1 MVNGKT
7 ASFVPGVRTIERPK
21 NSDGTLARVPDY
33 FASNVFDLRAMA
45 KRLSATDLETMG
57 KVMKLGGKIDAT
69 LAERVAA
76 AAREWANEKGAT
88 HYCHWFQPQT
98 GTTAE
103 KHDAFLWLDKSG
115 LPIER
120 FTGKELLQ
128 GEPDASSFPSGGI
141 RSTFEARGYTSWDP
155 SSPMFVM
162 ETENGCTLYIP
173 SVFISYHGDAL
184 DFKTPL
190 LRSNDTLSQVAVK
203 TLHILGEKNVSS
215 VTTTVGAEQEFFI
228 VDRSQALARPDL
240 RLSGRTVY
248 GKSPAKGQELEDH
261 YFGHIP
267 TRVHA
272 FINELEIELYKV
284 GVPIKTRHNEVA
296 PGQFEVAPIFE
307 NSNIAADH
315 NQLLMTLLRTVGA
328 RHNFS
333 VLLHEKPFAGVN
345 GSGKHVNWS
354 MSDST
359 GRNLLD
365 PGKNPKNNPVFLTF
379 LCGVLQ
385 GITDHADVLRAA
397 IASSGNDHRLGAN
410 EAPPA
415 IISCFLGETLDRILN
430 EIEAGNTEKPSTA
443 DSTLDLGVAHL
454 QSVALDNTD
463 RNRTSP
469 FAFTGNK
476 FEFRAVGSSAPIS
489 FPTAILN
496 AAVAAGLTKVN
507 ARLEQQV
514 KTGAVATPEAVYQV
528 LRDVVKAT
536 KAVRFEGNGYS
547 DEWKIEAERRG
558 LSNLR
563 NTPAALSVWSDK
575 AKTNFLIESGTFTQT
590 DIESRSAVQW
600 ERYIKQRLIEAN
612 VAVDMAQVGILPG
625 ALKYLGEVVAVAE
638 ASARTH
644 ISSPAQKVAGE
655 LGQQLVKFENA
666 LSGVKVSLARVST
679 DTALEHQ
686 NLAQTGAQIADQLLP
701 KLEEL
706 RAAVDELEGQLPTTA
721 WPYPNYQTMLFP
733 VD

>member
-7 ASFVPGVRTIERPK
+7 ATFVPGVRTIERPK
-21 NSDGTLARVPDY
+21 NNDGTLARVPDY

-45 KRLSATDLETMG
+45 KRLSATDLETMN
-57 KVMKLGGKIDAT
+57 KIMKLGGNIDAS

-103 KHDAFLWLDKSG
+103 KHDAFLWLDKAG

-190 LRSNDTLSQVAVK
+190 LRSNDTLNQVAVK
-203 TLHILGEKNVSS
+203 TLQLLGEKNITGVI
-215 VTTTVGAEQEFFI
+215 TTVGAEQEFFI
-228 VDRSQALARPDL
+228 VDKTQAIARPDL
-240 RLSGRTVY
+240 CVAGRTVF

-307 NSNIAADH
+307 GSNIAADH
-315 NQLLMTLLRTVGA
+315 NQLLMTLLRTVGS
-328 RHNFS
+328 RHNFA

-354 MSDST
+354 MSDSS

-365 PGKNPKNNPVFLTF
+365 PGKSPKNSPIFLTF

-415 IISCFLGETLDRILN
+415 IISCFLGDTLDRILN
-430 EIEAGNTEKPSTA
+430 EIETGAVEKLNQSEGM
-443 DSTLDLGVAHL
+443 LDLGVSHL

-489 FPTAILN
+489 FPTTILN
-496 AAVAAGLTKVN
+496 SAVAAGLTKIN
-507 ARLEQQV
+507 SRLEQFAKSGV
-514 KTGAVATPEAVYQV
+514 VPTEAVYQV
-528 LRDVVKAT
+528 LRETVKAT

-547 DEWKIEAERRG
+547 DEWKMEAERRG

-563 NTPAALSVWSDK
+563 NTPAALTVWSDK
-575 AKTNFLIESGTFTQT
+575 AKTAFLVESGVFTQT
-590 DIESRSAVQW
+590 DIESRAAIQW

-612 VAVDMAQVGILPG
+612 VALTMAQTGILPG

-644 ISSPAQKVAGE
+644 ITSPAQKVAGE

-666 LSGVKVSLARVST
+666 LSGLKVSLGKVST
-679 DTALEHQ
+679 DSALDHGH
-686 NLAQTGAQIADQLLP
+686 LPQTGAQIADQLLP

-706 RAAVDELEGQLPTTA
+706 RTSVDELEGCLPAVA
-721 WPYPNYQTMLFP
+721 WPYPTYQTMLFP
-733 VD
+733 VE

>member
-1 MVNGKT
+1 
-7 ASFVPGVRTIERPK
+7 
-21 NSDGTLARVPDY
+21 
-33 FASNVFDLRAMA
+33 
-45 KRLSATDLETMG
+45 
-57 KVMKLGGKIDAT
+57 
-69 LAERVAA
+69 
-76 AAREWANEKGAT
+76 
-88 HYCHWFQPQT
+88 
-98 GTTAE
+98 
-103 KHDAFLWLDKSG
+103 
-115 LPIER
+115 
-120 FTGKELLQ
+120 
-128 GEPDASSFPSGGI
+128 
-141 RSTFEARGYTSWDP
+141 
-155 SSPMFVM
+155 MFVM
-162 ETENGCTLYIP
+162 EKENGCTLYIP
-173 SVFISYHGDAL
+173 SVFISYYGDAL

-190 LRSNDTLSQVAVK
+190 LRSNDQLNQVAVK
-203 TLHILGEKNVSS
+203 TLQLLGEKNITGVM
-215 VTTTVGAEQEFFI
+215 TTVGAEQEFFI
-228 VDRSQALARPDL
+228 VDKNQALARPDL
-240 RLSGRTVY
+240 RLSGRTVF

-307 NSNIAADH
+307 GSNIAADH

-345 GSGKHVNWS
+345 GNGKHVNWS

-365 PGKNPKNNPVFLTF
+365 PGKNPKNNPIFLTF
-379 LCGVLQ
+379 LSGVLQ

-415 IISCFLGETLDRILN
+415 IISCFLGDTLDRILN
-430 EIEAGNTEKPSTA
+430 EIETGAADKSAQA

-489 FPTAILN
+489 FPTTILN
-496 AAVAAGLTKVN
+496 TAVAAGLVKVN
-507 ARLEQQV
+507 ARLEQFAKSGIV
-514 KTGAVATPEAVYQV
+514 PTEAIYQV
-528 LRDVVKAT
+528 LKETVKAT

-547 DEWKIEAERRG
+547 DEWKMEAERRG

-563 NTPAALSVWSDK
+563 NTPAALTVWSDK
-575 AKTNFLIESGTFTQT
+575 TKTGFLVDSGVFTQT

-612 VAVDMAQVGILPG
+612 VAVEMAQTGILPG

-644 ISSPAQKVAGE
+644 ISSPAQKVAGD

-666 LSGVKVSLARVST
+666 LAGLKVSLDRVST
-679 DTALEHQ
+679 DSALEHH
-686 NLAQTGAQIADQLLP
+686 NLPQTGAQIADQLLP

-706 RAAVDELEGQLPTTA
+706 RSSVDELEANMPSGT
-721 WPYPNYQTMLFP
+721 WPYPTYQTMLFP
-733 VD
+733 VE

>member
-7 ASFVPGVRTIERPK
+7 AAFVPGVRTIERPK
-21 NSDGTLARVPDY
+21 NNDGTLARVPDY

-45 KRLSATDLETMG
+45 KRLSATDIETMS
-57 KVMKLGGKIDAT
+57 KIMKLGGKIDAS

-173 SVFISYHGDAL
+173 SVFISYYGDAL

-190 LRSNDTLSQVAVK
+190 LRSNDTLNQVAVK
-203 TLHILGEKNVSS
+203 TLQLLGEKNVTG
-215 VTTTVGAEQEFFI
+215 VITTVGAEQEFFI
-228 VDRSQALARPDL
+228 VDKAQAIARPDL
-240 RLSGRTVY
+240 RVSGRTVF

-307 NSNIAADH
+307 SSNIAADH
-315 NQLLMTLLRTVGA
+315 NQLLMTLLRTVGS

-365 PGKNPKNNPVFLTF
+365 PCKNPKNNPVFLTF

-415 IISCFLGETLDRILN
+415 IISCFLGDTLDRILN
-430 EIEAGNTEKPSTA
+430 EIETGAAEKPSQT
-443 DSTLDLGVAHL
+443 DGTLDLGVPHL

-489 FPTAILN
+489 FPTTILN
-496 AAVAAGLTKVN
+496 SAVSAGLVKVN
-507 ARLEQQV
+507 ARLEQFAKSGV
-514 KTGAVATPEAVYQV
+514 VPSEAVYQV
-528 LRDVVKAT
+528 LKETVKAT

-547 DEWKIEAERRG
+547 DEWKMEAERRG

-563 NTPAALSVWSDK
+563 NTPAALTVWSDK
-575 AKTNFLIESGTFTQT
+575 AKTAFLVESGVFTQT
-590 DIESRSAVQW
+590 DIESRSAIQW

-612 VAVDMAQVGILPG
+612 VAVDMAQTGILPG
-625 ALKYLGEVVAVAE
+625 ALKYLGEVVGVAE

-666 LSGVKVSLARVST
+666 LSGLKVALGKVSNDA
-679 DTALEHQ
+679 ALEHG
-686 NLAQTGAQIADQLLP
+686 NLSQTGAQIADQLLP

-706 RAAVDELEGQLPTTA
+706 RSSVDELEGCLPATA
-721 WPYPNYQTMLFP
+721 WPYPTYQTMLFP
-733 VD
+733 VE